1 MTRLCSGGYTARM
14 KIHTAVLFLA
24 LFGLSGAAIAQW
36 QWLDKDGR
44 KVFSDLAPSPDVME
58 KDIISRPKFAA
69 KPTTPAAKDAAAGD
83 SIAPVATPSIARTSS
98 SPGVLDKEVEAK
110 KKQAADAEASK
121 RKAEEDR
128 VAKAKAENCTR
139 AKQAKMSFESGVRIS
154 RTNASG
160 EREILDDT
168 ARAVELKQIQGV
180 IDSDCK

>member
-1 MTRLCSGGYTARM
+1 M
-14 KIHTAVLFLA
+14 KIHFTLLFLA
-24 LFGLSGAAIAQW
+24 MFSVSGAATAQW

-58 KDIISRPKFAA
+58 KDIISRPKLVA
-69 KPTTPAAKDAAAGD
+69 KPAAPASKGGSDGDATSPSAA
-83 SIAPVATPSIARTSS
+83 PQIARNASAPS
-98 SPGVLDKEVEAK
+98 ALDKEIEAK
-110 KKQAADAEASK
+110 KKQAAEADMAK
-121 RKAEEDR
+121 RRAEEDR
-128 VAKAKAENCTR
+128 VAKAKAENCIR

-180 IDSDCK
+180 IDNDCK